1 VGVYNFHMFQKMSSK
16 SPTST
21 LLRTLVLWGVIF
33 GAVLLMA
40 TMVTT
45 KPPRVA
51 AQVTP
56 FIFPV
61 SETLT
66 PIATTEGL
74 EASGEA
80 DASDEAEASA
90 AARIQERINEKSQTD
105 LTQTGGTV
113 KSRLALLLDAH
124 PIGPLNAG
132 NFIQYLIRQA
142 VDSGVPA
149 NMLVLMLMF
158 PLVVSL
164 IAVSRHVIGL
174 EGFGVYGPAVLAVA
188 FVSTGIVTGIL
199 LFLIITGVAIIGRS
213 GLRQL
218 KLQYLPRTALL
229 VWFVSLIIFL
239 LLVISPFF
247 SGLVNLA
254 AVGIFPILVLILLS
268 ENFIGSQFSS
278 TSSRLIQMTF
288 ETILLSALSA
298 WLMNTQRV
306 QDIVILHPEL
316 TILFVAMLDF
326 AVGKYTGL
334 RVTEFFRFKP
344 IIDSEE

>member
-1 VGVYNFHMFQKMSSK
+1 MF
-16 SPTST
+16 
-21 LLRTLVLWGVIF
+21 LRKFPIPIIIVVLAFVFTQSVW
-33 GAVLLMA
+33 
-40 TMVTT
+40 
-45 KPPRVA
+45 
-51 AQVTP
+51 AQSVTP
-56 FIFPV
+56 LIFPNTDLSV
-61 SETLT
+61 ATNETLEST
-66 PIATTEGL
+66 DEAIAT
-74 EASGEA
+74 
-80 DASDEAEASA
+80 DEAEASVSA
-90 AARIQERINEKSQTD
+90 KIQERIQEKSETD
-105 LTQTGGTV
+105 LTQTSGLV
-113 KSRLALLLDAH
+113 KSRLALLLDDH
-124 PIGPLNAG
+124 PIGPLSLG

-158 PLVVSL
+158 PIVVSL

-188 FVSTGIVTGIL
+188 FVSTGITTGIL
-199 LFLIITGVAIIGRS
+199 LFLVIVMVALIGRS
-213 GLRQL
+213 GFRQL

-268 ENFIGSQFSS
+268 ENFVGSQISLG
-278 TSSRLIQMTF
+278 SSRLMQMTF
-288 ETILLSALSA
+288 ETILLSAGAA
-298 WLMNTQRV
+298 WLMGTNQV

-316 TILFVAMLDF
+316 TIILVALLDI

-344 IIDSEE
+344 IIDQEE